1 MEAGRDGREGDREER
16 ERAEQFYFEENA
28 REQKQMNFFVVIIIK
43 LYVINNMKSLLWGR
57 VLSLVC
63 ETD

>member
-1 MEAGRDGREGDREER
+1 
-16 ERAEQFYFEENA
+16 
-28 REQKQMNFFVVIIIK
+28 MNFFVVIIIK

>member
-1 MEAGRDGREGDREER
+1 
-16 ERAEQFYFEENA
+16 
-28 REQKQMNFFVVIIIK
+28 MNFFVVIIIK
-43 LYVINNMKSLLWGR
+43 LHVINNMKSLLRGR